1 MRCVWD
7 GAVLFSM
14 QIEKKS
20 CVSLVC
26 LLIDIGTEM
35 KIEEEADRRR
45 GSYTRVGY
53 YSRLL
58 E

>member
-1 MRCVWD
+1 MV
-7 GAVLFSM
+7 AVLFSM